1 MRSGSPTFTLFPRVE
16 IAHPARDPA
25 APAAVL
31 TRVAFAGR
39 AAGPAKLST
48 PLTAAVSGFGLMS
61 DQCKSEK

>member
-1 MRSGSPTFTLFPRVE
+1 MHNGRQTLTLLPRVE

-31 TRVAFAGR
+31 TRVAFTGTVV
-39 AAGPAKLST
+39 GPVTLST

-61 DQCKSEK
+61 D